1 MCSAQVRRAAA
12 WQQCQP
18 ERATCLRSLSGA
30 AWGRLRTRVRARQ
43 GERGHSARSSWH
55 VAGLLTAHMETTENA
70 KQIRGECLP
79 VAFDLRFPEW
89 SRQAPSDIDGLAG
102 GRVRG
107 SEGVTRLTNRFLKRF

>member
-1 MCSAQVRRAAA
+1 MLALPVGGGLGASANA
-12 WQQCQP
+12 
-18 ERATCLRSLSGA
+18 RSCK
-30 AWGRLRTRVRARQ
+30 T

-79 VAFDLRFPEW
+79 VAFDLRFSEW
-89 SRQAPSDIDGLAG
+89 SRRAPSDIDGLAG